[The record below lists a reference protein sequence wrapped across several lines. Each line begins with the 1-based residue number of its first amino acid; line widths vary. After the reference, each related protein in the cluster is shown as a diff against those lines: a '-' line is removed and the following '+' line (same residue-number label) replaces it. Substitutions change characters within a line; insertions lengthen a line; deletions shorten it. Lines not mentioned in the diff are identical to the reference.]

1 MKSENFVGIV
11 LAAGD
16 STRMKSDIPK
26 VLHPILGRPMVDYV
40 INAITGSGIKRL
52 LVVIG
57 FKKEMVV
64 DVFGDADV
72 DFVIQEKRL
81 GTAHAVLQTSPF
93 LENFDGDCLITCG
106 DTPLIRGET
115 LQDICRKHVDEK
127 ADLTLLT
134 ACLEHPTGYGRILR
148 DKGKRVL
155 GIVEEKDAS
164 PEERTIK
171 EINTGI
177 YCFKSRILFD
187 LLNNIGNEN
196 QQGEYYLTDCIALAR
211 KAGLRISNHILQD
224 ATEIYGVN
232 SRIELA
238 QTTELIRR
246 RKLETL
252 MLKGVTI
259 IDPNSTY
266 IDFDVNIGRDT
277 TIYPCVV
284 IEGKSVIGKGCVIR
298 PFTHIKDIS
307 VEDGEIIGKDPLG
320 PFDSSVSG
328 AYN

>member
-1 MKSENFVGIV
+1 
-11 LAAGD
+11 
-16 STRMKSDIPK
+16 
-26 VLHPILGRPMVDYV
+26 MVDYV

-64 DVFGDADV
+64 DVFSGADV
-72 DFVIQEKRL
+72 EFVTQKKRL
-81 GTAHAVLQTSPF
+81 GTAHAVLQTSPY
-93 LENFDGDCLITCG
+93 LENFEGDCLITCG

-115 LQDICRKHVDEK
+115 LQDICRKHADER

-164 PEERTIK
+164 PEERAIK

-177 YCFKSRILFD
+177 YCFKSRVLFD
-187 LLNNIGNEN
+187 LISHIGNQN
-196 QQGEYYLTDCIALAR
+196 KQGEYYLTDCITLAR
-211 KAGLRISNHILQD
+211 NAGLRISDHVLKD
-224 ATEIYGVN
+224 STEIYGVN
-232 SRIELA
+232 SRAELA
-238 QTTELIRR
+238 QATELIRR
-246 RKLETL
+246 RKLEKL
-252 MLKGVTI
+252 MLEGVTI
-259 IDPNSTY
+259 IDPNTTY
-266 IDFDVNIGRDT
+266 IDSDVRIGRDT

-298 PFTHIKDIS
+298 PFTYINDIS
-307 VEDGEIIGKDPLG
+307 VGDGEIIGKDPLG
-320 PFDSSVSG
+320 PFDSSGSG